1 MKGLKM
7 APLHQPPSDW
17 MWDCKEYGTSE
28 VCSVSEIGFGYF
40 HSAYVSTCFNATIH
54 ENHEDQ
60 QLVNS
65 LWSETLSPEYS
76 NWGLSLESGN
86 SSGTQW
92 STSYWFHTGQFPIP
106 MQATPRCCTAN
117 PIGTVQG
124 SSVCNALHRESCD
137 WIGKGGSQ
145 RAECGDSPGEI
156 CQTVKFALWL
166 WLLIAE
172 REREAETK
180 VCRSEILVLEEW
192 CEEYHSG

>member
-92 STSYWFHTGQFPIP
+92 STSCWLQRTPALP
-106 MQATPRCCTAN
+106 NSSACDAEMQHSEPNLCTC
-117 PIGTVQG
+117 GG
-124 SSVCNALHRESCD
+124 GRRLWVCNALHWESCD
-137 WIGKGGSQ
+137 WIRKRQ
-145 RAECGDSPGEI
+145 RAAANKWAKCGDWTGEI
-156 CQTVKFALWL
+156 CQRVELWSL
-166 WLLIAE
+166 H
-172 REREAETK
+172 
-180 VCRSEILVLEEW
+180 
-192 CEEYHSG
+192 YM